1 MEFDAQGSYYPT
13 VFVNEFWLFREHL
26 YPINETTPE
35 LPLRLE
41 YNTLSMWKWQMVV
54 QMQQSFK
61 MQEAWGSAVE
71 GESDEIK
78 VFRTEVVLLR
88 WINA

>member
-1 MEFDAQGSYYPT
+1 MSFDAEGSYHPT
-13 VFVNEFWLFREHL
+13 LFINEFWIFREHL

-41 YNTLSMWKWQMVV
+41 YSTLSMWKWQMMV
-54 QMQQSFK
+54 QMQHSFK
-61 MQEAWGSAVE
+61 MQESWGSAAE

-78 VFRTEVVLLR
+78 VHPYPHAPPR
-88 WINA
+88 ASP